1 MAVFNIIRLV
11 AFGVSLA
18 FALIILG
25 ISANFVAQS
34 SHYRV
39 GLGSSVPGF
48 GVATAVL
55 TFVILI
61 PPIVIDMLR
70 KGAVTSLTATE
81 LGFVGFLWVIW
92 LACGAN
98 ATAALFGFNL
108 GDCSLYES
116 ITASF
121 CSQYEAFQAF
131 SWLNWLIL
139 FSYWVTLLIMALI
152 AQSRGNKR
160 AFMVPSTELTS
171 TMPPSGNASGEPKFP
186 PTQNYPPGSI
196 TPGTY
201 PPQGQYPQQSYTPSQ
216 YPQQSYTP
224 SPIPPQGQMYQAPYA
239 TSPPPHPTNA
249 IPV

>member
-1 MAVFNIIRLV
+1 MAVFNLIRLV
-11 AFGVSLA
+11 VFGVVIA

-25 ISANFVAQS
+25 ISANFVAQT

-39 GLGSSVPGF
+39 YTASSVPGF

-55 TFVILI
+55 TFAILI
-61 PPIVIDMLR
+61 PAIVIDMLR
-70 KGAVTSLTATE
+70 KGAVTSLIATE

-98 ATAALFGFNL
+98 ATAALFGFSL
-108 GDCSLYES
+108 GDCSLYRDS
-116 ITASF
+116 TSASF
-121 CSQYEAFQAF
+121 CSQYQAFQAF

-139 FSYWVTLLIMALI
+139 FFYWIALLVMALV
-152 AQSRGNKR
+152 AHSRGNKR
-160 AFMVPSTELTS
+160 AFLVPTAEL
-171 TMPPSGNASGEPKFP
+171 PSNIPSAGEPKIP
-186 PTQNYPPGSI
+186 PTQNYPGGSI

-216 YPQQSYTP
+216 YPQQGY
-224 SPIPPQGQMYQAPYA
+224 SPAPPQGQMYQAPYVS
-239 TSPPPHPTNA
+239 SPPPQPTNA